1 MPTYTDKNKTVRVDS
16 CTFSEDEDMV
26 TFYGEQTTRGDEY
39 GGTGPWTLQLQS
51 RFCRYKNEHYL
62 LPEFVSAPKHIV
74 SCLHESPSESQ
85 LNETDSKTLKTL
97 RGLAGSLGKHPVSD
111 LRMYRGVT
119 CYKMEVDDNCIVKQL
134 VDDSLV
140 HSDPS
145 GACVTWDACSP
156 IHVPSKSVVSQFLTW
171 VADTVGLRQVTE

>member
-62 LPEFVSAPKHIV
+62 LPEFVSAPKDFLNG
-74 SCLHESPSESQ
+74 STRESEA
-85 LNETDSKTLKTL
+85 L
-97 RGLAGSLGKHPVSD
+97 RGLAGSLGKHALSD

-145 GACVTWDACSP
+145 GACVTWDACFP

-171 VADTVGLRQVTE
+171 VAGTVGLGQVP